1 MSIDNTGESELEKAE
16 FIEIAQKIVREG
28 LGPICDNCL
37 GRQFATVSSGLSN
50 KKRGEILREV
60 LRTQGEEIEAG
71 KCWLCNGLFEHL
83 EDWVSKA
90 LDALEEY
97 EYDSFLVGTK
107 VSGLILENEE
117 LMWEIAGASFAE
129 PLKAELNREVGK
141 RIEQETGKIA
151 EFDRPEIVVLLNLW
165 TDEVELQVNSVFIY
179 GRYRKF
185 LRGIPQTK
193 WFCRAC
199 RGKGCERCNFTGKM
213 YAESVEELI
222 KDSILDKFQGVDMVL
237 HGSGREDIDARMLGS
252 GRPFVVELKEP
263 KRRHVDLQKLEEKVK
278 EENTGKLEVAGLQ
291 YVNREMVARVK
302 NAKADKTYRVEVLL
316 NADVKEA
323 ELREAVATLDGALI
337 EQQTPTR
344 VVHRRADLVRKRR
357 VYEMKLMNYAV
368 GSCAIETKC
377 DGGLYIKELISGD
390 RGRTKPSLSELLGTE
405 AEVKVLDV
413 VDVDLDV
420 LFENVA
426 SKEDA
431 S

>member
-1 MSIDNTGESELEKAE
+1 MGTENVGESELDRAE
-16 FIEIAQKIVREG
+16 FIELAQKIVREG
-28 LGPICDNCL
+28 LGPICDNCI
-37 GRQFATVSSGLSN
+37 GRQFAKVSSGLSN
-50 KKRGEILREV
+50 KTRGEILKAALKKRDVE
-60 LRTQGEEIEAG
+60 LETG

-83 EDWVSKA
+83 EVWVSKA
-90 LDALEEY
+90 LETLNEY
-97 EYDSFLVGTK
+97 EYDTFLVGTK

-151 EFDRPEIVVLLNLW
+151 EFDRPDVVVLLNLW
-165 TDEVELQVNSVFIY
+165 TGEVELQVNSVFIY

-193 WFCRAC
+193 WFCREC
-199 RGKGCERCNFTGKM
+199 RGSGCERCNFTGKM

-222 KDSILDKFQGVDMVL
+222 KDSILDEFRGVDMVL

-263 KRRHVDLQKLEEKVK
+263 KLRNVELVMLEAKVK
-278 EENTGKLEVAGLQ
+278 EENTGKLEVTSLK

-302 NAKADKTYRVEVLL
+302 NAKADKTYRVEVQL

-323 ELREAVATLDGALI
+323 ELRDAVAALDGAVI

-357 VYEMKLMNYAV
+357 VNEMKLVHFADGV
-368 GSCAIETKC
+368 CDIETKC

-390 RGRTKPSLSELLGTE
+390 GGRTKPSLSELLDAE
-405 AEVKVLDV
+405 AEVKELDV

-420 LFENVA
+420 RVDDEV
-426 SKEDA
+426 SKEDG